1 MLIND
6 VLQCFVSTQGK
17 KVIILLELEVLQSG
31 SEVKEKIGNPT
42 SINPD
47 GTVPA
52 DQNKPQ
58 NSSSSASG
66 ATNTPGKR
74 SSSEA
79 PVGQPAAK
87 RSMLD
92 NVNSSN
98 ILASNVF
105 PIASLTPYQV
115 LTIVSTYILYQV
127 FFPGSFFLVNTSDHS
142 PKRVRIQVWFDSDK
156 FLAYRSSP
164 LTQTPFES

>member
-1 MLIND
+1 M
-6 VLQCFVSTQGK
+6 
-17 KVIILLELEVLQSG
+17 EVLQSG

-52 DQNKPQ
+52 DQNKPPP
-58 NSSSSASG
+58 NSSSGSG

-115 LTIVSTYILYQV
+115 PAYFSPYNTSYTR
-127 FFPGSFFLVNTSDHS
+127 FFHPGSFFGKHL
-142 PKRVRIQVWFDSDK
+142 
-156 FLAYRSSP
+156 
-164 LTQTPFES
+164 